1 MMGVHMPTVRLTDRS
16 AAALV
21 LPAGKTD
28 DVFWDV
34 ELPGF
39 GCRVRSGGKR
49 VARSWLVQYRAN
61 GLQRREAL
69 GDIRKVRIEDGRRA
83 ARKIFAQLE
92 LHIDPSAEKKAAR
105 TAAAAASLTV
115 GAVADRYLVVKR
127 PTLRPNT
134 YAQAVSY
141 LTDHWR
147 PFHDRP
153 LDSIERKHVAAQVQE
168 LVQTRGKIAAARA
181 RGQLSALYS
190 WAIGEGLCERNPII
204 GTNAPDKG
212 VKSRDRVLGEDE
224 LKAIWGA
231 CRDDDFSRIV
241 QLLMLTGCRR
251 DEIGD
256 LEFSEID
263 FDTGMLVIPGRRI
276 KNGRELRL
284 KLPAIALDILRMV
297 RRREGCA
304 HLFGTPGKGFTSWS
318 NGMRLFLARMADAG
332 TRLPHWTLHDLR
344 RSVATHMVDDEIG
357 IQPHIVEALLNHVSG
372 HKRGVAGIYNRA
384 SHPREIARALDMW
397 ADHLGALVRG
407 IKKKVVRL
415 PQRA

>member
-1 MMGVHMPTVRLTDRS
+1 MTEITMPTVRLTDRS

-21 LPAGKTD
+21 LPADKTD

-49 VARSWLVQYRAN
+49 VARSWLAQYRAN
-61 GLQRREAL
+61 GQQRRESL
-69 GDIRKVRIEDGRRA
+69 GDIRRVKIEDGRRA
-83 ARKIFAQLE
+83 ARKIFAKLE
-92 LHIDPSAEKKAAR
+92 LGIDPAAEKVKAR
-105 TAAAAASLTV
+105 IAAAAASLTV
-115 GAVADRYLVVKR
+115 GAVADRYLAAKQS
-127 PTLRPNT
+127 TLRPNT
-134 YAQAVSY
+134 FAQAVSY
-141 LTDHWR
+141 LTDHWQ
-147 PFHDRP
+147 PFRVRP
-153 LDSIERKHVAAQVQE
+153 LDSIERKHVAARVQE
-168 LVQTRGKIAAARA
+168 LVQTRGPIAAARA

-190 WAIGEGLCERNPII
+190 WAMGEGLVEHNPII

-212 VKSRDRVLGEDE
+212 IKSRDRVLSEDE
-224 LKAIWGA
+224 LKAIWSA

-241 QLLMLTGCRR
+241 QLLMLTACRR

-284 KLPAIALDILRMV
+284 KLPTIALDILRTV
-297 RRREGCA
+297 RRRDGCA

-318 NGMRLFLARMADAG
+318 NGMKLFLARMTDAG

-344 RSVATHMVDDEIG
+344 RSTATHMVDDEIG

-384 SHPREIARALDMW
+384 SHPREIARALEMW
-397 ADHLGALVRG
+397 ADHLTALVQG
-407 IKKKVVRL
+407 GKKKVVRL
-415 PQRA
+415 PRRA